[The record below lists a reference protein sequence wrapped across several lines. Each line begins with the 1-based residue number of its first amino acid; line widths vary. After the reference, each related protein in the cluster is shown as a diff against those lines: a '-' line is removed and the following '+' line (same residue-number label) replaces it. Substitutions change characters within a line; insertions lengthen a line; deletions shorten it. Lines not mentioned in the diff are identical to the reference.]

1 MTSEAYLSRGVSPTK
16 DDVKAAIS
24 QQDPGLF
31 PGSFCKI
38 IPDPAGDPEWCA
50 AFHADGAGTKSALAY
65 LMYRETG
72 DCTWFEGIAQ
82 DSLVMNSDDLLAIG
96 ATGPF
101 LLSNTIGRNA
111 HRIPGAV
118 LASIISGYDK
128 AILRLAEY
136 GVKILMTGGE
146 TADVGDLVR
155 TVICDSTMMVRLP
168 RNKVINIGEIISGL
182 DIIGLSSTGRAVYE
196 EQENSGLSSNG
207 LTAARHLLLHHV
219 YAEKYPE
226 SYSETI
232 SEDKVYTGSYL
243 LEDKL
248 PGSNLSIGEALLSP
262 TRSYLPPVN
271 EMLKTHRENI
281 IGIIHCTGGGQVKC
295 IDFAQGIRYVKNNL
309 FPMPALFKAILDSG
323 QISEREMYQVFNMG
337 HRMEIY
343 CNPTISAA
351 LMAIAAKY
359 QVEAQIIGRTEAC
372 AGDYNEVVIGSF
384 SWRKNLKNK

>member
-16 DDVKAAIS
+16 EDVKAAIS

-31 PGSFCKI
+31 PGAFCKI
-38 IPDPAGDPEWCA
+38 IPDPAGDPGWCA
-50 AFHADGAGTKSALAY
+50 AFHADGAGTKSAVAY

-101 LLSNTIGRNA
+101 LISNTIGRNA
-111 HRIPGAV
+111 HRIPGD
-118 LASIISGYDK
+118 IIVGIIAGYDK
-128 AILRLAEY
+128 AISRLAEY
-136 GVKILMTGGE
+136 GIKMLMTGGE

-155 TVICDSTMMVRLP
+155 TVICDSTMMARLP
-168 RNKVINIGEIISGL
+168 RSEVVNIGAIKSGL
-182 DIIGLSSTGRAVYE
+182 DIIGLSSTGRAIYE

-232 SEDKVYTGSYL
+232 ADDKVYTGSYL

-248 PGSNLSIGEALLSP
+248 PGSSLSVGEALLSP
-262 TRSYLPPVN
+262 TRSYLPPVK
-271 EMLKTHRENI
+271 EMLEAHRDNI
-281 IGIIHCTGGGQVKC
+281 HGIIHCTGGGQVEC
-295 IDFAQGIRYVKNNL
+295 IDFGKGIRYVKNNL
-309 FPMPALFKAILDSG
+309 FPMPALFQAILNTG
-323 QISEREMYQVFNMG
+323 QISEKEMYRVFNMG

-343 CNPTISAA
+343 CNPTISAD

-359 QVEAQIIGRTEAC
+359 QIETRIIGRTEIC
-372 AGDYNEVVIGSF
+372 AGDCNEVVIGSF
-384 SWRKNLKNK
+384 SWRKNSG